1 SLSLFGYCIE
11 FPTPRTNSWR
21 ESFDCCS
28 WEGVTCDKVIGHVVF
43 WFHFILLEFE
53 NHDFNMLSSNLTS
66 LRDLHHDSVNISS
79 IPGEIFLLPPL
90 NFGITDSF
98 PVSNWSSPLN
108 SLVLGNY
115 GFKGSLPGSLANFT
129 LLTSLDISRNLN
141 KLTTLQFDACNF
153 SEDPLQDH
161 TSGLQISGG
170 LPFWLF
176 TLPSLYFFELEK
188 LSYLDLSSNNLSGTV
203 ESNTLAKLEKL
214 GYLELSNNRFLSLS
228 GSDSDINYTIPMLTS
243 FLFFSLLVMQER
255 PLLVP
260 PPLVHV
266 LDLSRNSLGK
276 TIPECLGNLNRFL
289 MFLQLHMNNFHGLV
303 TRRLVQKF
311 QREMEMMQ
319 LLSIFIAMDFSE
331 NLFYGHIPKELGALC
346 SLQVLNLSHNHFNGP
361 IPPSYSRIYQN

>member
-1 SLSLFGYCIE
+1 SLSLFGYCTE

-28 WEGVTCDKVIGHVVF
+28 WEGVTCDKVIGH
-43 WFHFILLEFE
+43 

-66 LRDLHHDSVNISS
+66 LRDLHHDSVNMSSVTPMSLLNLSSYLTSLSPTFCGIS
-79 IPGEIFLLPPL
+79 GEIP
-90 NFGITDSF
+90 DSF
-98 PVSNWSSPLN
+98 PVSNWSSPLIHW
-108 SLVLGNY
+108 SLEIMVSRILDLGY
-115 GFKGSLPGSLANFT
+115 
-129 LLTSLDISRNLN
+129 N
-141 KLTTLQFDACNF
+141 KLTGPIEHDQIQLHNAVLQSFVLKNNDVMV
-153 SEDPLQDH
+153 
-161 TSGLQISGG
+161 
-170 LPFWLF
+170 
-176 TLPSLYFFELEK
+176 LPSYFFELEN

-243 FLFFSLLVMQER
+243 FLFFFSSCNARKFPNFLRTTESLYNFYLSNNKIEG

-319 LLSIFIAMDFSE
+319 LLSIFIAMGFSE

>member
-1 SLSLFGYCIE
+1 LSLFGYCIE

-28 WEGVTCDKVIGHVVF
+28 WEGVTCDKVIGH
-43 WFHFILLEFE
+43 

-79 IPGEIFLLPPL
+79 VTPMSLLNLSSYLTSLSPTFCGISGEIP
-90 NFGITDSF
+90 DSF

-176 TLPSLYFFELEK
+176 TLPSLYFFELEN

-228 GSDSDINYTIPMLTS
+228 GSD
-243 FLFFSLLVMQER
+243 R

-311 QREMEMMQ
+311 Q
-319 LLSIFIAMDFSE
+319 SIFIAMDFSE